1 MGTQEGA
8 VSRDQERFLWFL
20 CEVSELKTSR
30 AGILSQQGRNTEP
43 AGRDGVE
50 EGGSGFQMREGRE
63 ERQRGYRM
71 WESEGSQRH
80 RAGRYLEAL
89 P

>member
-1 MGTQEGA
+1 
-8 VSRDQERFLWFL
+8 
-20 CEVSELKTSR
+20 
-30 AGILSQQGRNTEP
+30 
-43 AGRDGVE
+43 
-50 EGGSGFQMREGRE
+50 MREGRE